1 MDRLAVNESRML
13 YFHRV
18 LVAEARRAPGLLER
32 ARTELARRH
41 AQRPDPHGVWAEWLD
56 LLNGPFEALAEA
68 VLADSPRGGLLRANS
83 PLADCLGAE
92 EKNALW
98 QRIGLHQFVAM
109 FLQAANDLH
118 LTIEEQAALT
128 GLPEDEVAGW
138 RAAAPASMAAEVL
151 EALKIVVGVHRALE
165 RLFPDPDT
173 RRAWLRSPVDLF
185 AAPPIGLILAGDG
198 GRVQAYLTAALQPI
212 ISDADRPSH

>member
-18 LVAEARRAPGLLER
+18 LVAEARRSPSLVER
-32 ARTELARRH
+32 ARAELARRH
-41 AQRPDPHGVWAEWLD
+41 ALRPDPHGVWAEWLG
-56 LLNGPFEALAEA
+56 LLDGPFEALAEA
-68 VLADSPRGGLLRANS
+68 VLADTPRGGLLRANS
-83 PLADCLGAE
+83 PLADCLGPE

-109 FLQAANDLH
+109 FLQAAQDLR
-118 LTIEEQAALT
+118 LSVEEQAAIT
-128 GLPEDEVAGW
+128 GLPAEEVAGW
-138 RAAAPASMAAEVL
+138 RASAPMLMQPQVL
-151 EALKIVVGVHRALE
+151 DALKLVVAVHRALE

-185 AAPPIGLILAGDG
+185 AAPPLTLMLSGEG
-198 GRVQAYLTAALQPI
+198 GKVQAYLTAALQPLVK
-212 ISDADRPSH
+212 DGDRPSH